1 MKELENR
8 INSVELCEIINRFRV
23 EEKTKTEKDK
33 KVIVLQHKSLMEKIR
48 KELEVMEKLGI
59 TNGQNILLVKYTD
72 KKGETRPC
80 YSLNASGMRQIL
92 NSESVYVRAKTEEY
106 ITKLEKENR
115 ELQNTDISTLIKR
128 IESLEKQNTAS
139 TKRIESLEKQVR
151 ILSANPNNYKEFKS
165 LTSWLK
171 EYGIPTN
178 KANEILV
185 ELKIMKRD
193 KDGYSL
199 GDYVPTTWGVVKLV
213 QGTNRVYWSA
223 IGFEK
228 IIPKIQKKWDQKKL
242 VSGQYEQAKMEI

>member
-23 EEKTKTEKDK
+23 EERSKKEKDK
-33 KVIVLQHKSLMEKIR
+33 KVIVLQHKDLMKKIK
-48 KELEVMEKLGI
+48 KELEVMENLGLG
-59 TNGQNILLVKYTD
+59 GQRNISPSSYVNSQN
-72 KKGETRPC
+72 KKQPC

-106 ITKLEKENR
+106 ITKLENKNR
-115 ELQNTDISTLIKR
+115 ELQNTDISLLI
-128 IESLEKQNTAS
+128 
-139 TKRIESLEKQVR
+139 KRIESLEKQVR

-165 LTSWLK
+165 LTKWL
-171 EYGIPTN
+171 EGYNIPTN
-178 KANEILV
+178 KANEILI
-185 ELKIMKRD
+185 ELGIMKRD

-199 GDYVPTTWGVVKLV
+199 GDYVDTTWGVVKPV

-228 IIPKIQKKWDQKKL
+228 IIPKIKEKWEQKKL
-242 VSGQYEQAKMEI
+242 VSEQYEQAKMAI